1 MNKVSSPEER
11 KTYKQFNSY
20 TIVARTVASTYRRS
34 RIELYVDILQAIANG
49 RESPAKIVYAA
60 NLSYDRVVKCL
71 EFLEEQ
77 SLVQRTENANKKR
90 RYKVTPKG
98 MEVVR
103 YFTEV
108 QSALFYKKKAFSNIS
123 VHFTRR

>member
-1 MNKVSSPEER
+1 M
-11 KTYKQFNSY
+11 
-20 TIVARTVASTYRRS
+20 ASTYRRS
-34 RIELYVDILQAIANG
+34 RIELYVDILHAVANG

-71 EFLEEQ
+71 VFLEEQ
-77 SLVQRTENANKKR
+77 DLIQRTENANNKR
-90 RYKVTPKG
+90 RYKITSKG
-98 MEVVR
+98 LEVVR

-123 VHFTRR
+123 VHFTKW

>member
-1 MNKVSSPEER
+1 M
-11 KTYKQFNSY
+11 
-20 TIVARTVASTYRRS
+20 ASNYRRS
-34 RIELYVDILQAIANG
+34 RIELYVDILHAIANG

-77 SLVQRTENANKKR
+77 SLIQRTENANKKR
-90 RYKVTPKG
+90 RYKITSKG
-98 MEVVR
+98 LEVVR

-108 QSALFYKKKAFSNIS
+108 QSALFYKKKTFSTIS
-123 VHFTRR
+123 VHFTKR